1 MASENDLSGGSRAG
15 AGVFDPGEERFI
27 LRSAGVA
34 CKVPADGTFVL
45 FRRVQREGNRRT
57 DEALGNSGSN
67 KAPQSKAE
75 AEGKVKGGMEMS
87 GEEQNRSFYKETF
100 EEIPVPEGLAEK
112 VGSITEREEKR
123 QRTVVGSVLRKVAIA
138 AAILVAL
145 LVGSNGVA
153 YAMTGKTWVKTMIVT
168 FNIGDS
174 VYEVEVEEQQLNNE
188 ESIYSGD
195 FVTEN
200 GDKDHAEVYEQG
212 QEVVFAYTNGAEVRS
227 AYGKRTYI
235 LDEGI
240 EIDIT
245 KDIEEDG
252 KAVGTYEVN
261 GILKGYS
268 IVAIDEFGGL
278 SVLVEIL
285 EEGMEGP
292 DWPTK
297 WAMKQIEDGTASYVP
312 LLTPIPLPEPK

>member
-1 MASENDLSGGSRAG
+1 
-15 AGVFDPGEERFI
+15 
-27 LRSAGVA
+27 
-34 CKVPADGTFVL
+34 
-45 FRRVQREGNRRT
+45 
-57 DEALGNSGSN
+57 
-67 KAPQSKAE
+67 
-75 AEGKVKGGMEMS
+75 MS

-112 VGSITEREEKR
+112 VGRITEGGEKR
-123 QRTVVGSVLRKVAIA
+123 QRTVKGNVMRKVAIA
-138 AAILVAL
+138 AVILVAL
-145 LVGSNGVA
+145 LAGSNGIA
-153 YAMTGKTWVKTMIVT
+153 YAMTGETWVKTMIVT

-195 FVTEN
+195 FETEN
-200 GDKDHAEVYEQG
+200 GDKDHVEVYEQG
-212 QEVVFAYTNGAEVRS
+212 EEIVFAYMNGAEVRT

-235 LDEGI
+235 LDDGL

-245 KDIEEDG
+245 KDMEDDG

-278 SVLVEIL
+278 SVLMEIL

-292 DWPTK
+292 DWQ
-297 WAMKQIEDGTASYVP
+297 MKLVMKEIEDGTGSYVP